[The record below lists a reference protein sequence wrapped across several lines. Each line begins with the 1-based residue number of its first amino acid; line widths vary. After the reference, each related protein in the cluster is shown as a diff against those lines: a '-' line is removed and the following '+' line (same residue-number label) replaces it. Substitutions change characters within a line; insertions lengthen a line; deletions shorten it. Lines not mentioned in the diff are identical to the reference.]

1 MSNLFALSFRDFWTK
16 KIILWSFLPL
26 IAVLLIFF
34 TLFIIGGG
42 SLLESVKTGL
52 ETGNYGFIEQYKIL
66 AWFLH
71 LGIVHWLMTVLFY
84 SFGFILV
91 IVFSVIIALIVA
103 GLLTP
108 IITAEIDARHYQ
120 FNIQPKAYYLTVIK
134 DMSWVLLKFAGLF
147 LICLPLCF
155 IPALGII
162 ALQLPLFYL
171 FYKFF
176 LIDIYSN
183 TVSHEEYTMQIK
195 KGGDSSFIFACFIFY
210 LLCFIPLAGLFLQ
223 LFFVIYLTHLVYQKK
238 RIQAA

>member
-26 IAVLLIFF
+26 IAVLVIFF

-42 SLLESVKTGL
+42 ALLDSVKTGL
-52 ETGNYGFIEQYKIL
+52 ETGHYGFIEEHKII
-66 AWFLH
+66 AWILH
-71 LGIVHWLMTVLFY
+71 LGVVHWLMTILFY
-84 SFGFILV
+84 SLGSILV
-91 IVFSVIIALIVA
+91 IIFSVFIALMIA

-108 IITAEIDARHYQ
+108 IIVSEIDARHYQ
-120 FNIQPKAYYLTVIK
+120 FNIQPKAHFLTVIK

-147 LICLPLCF
+147 LICLPFCF
-155 IPALGII
+155 IPALGFAVI
-162 ALQLPLFYL
+162 QLPLFYL

-183 TVSHEEYTMQIK
+183 TLSHEEYMVQVK

-210 LLCFIPLAGLFLQ
+210 LLCLIPLAGLFLQ

-238 RIQAA
+238 QVQAA